1 MDSSLR
7 VDSWMGIYLFDKDL
21 LRVKDGFKDIDNFKN
36 KDRFKEKDDFAE
48 GF

>member
-7 VDSWMGIYLFDKDL
+7 VDSWMWIYLLDKDL

-36 KDRFKEKDDFAE
+36 KDRFKEKDGFAE